1 MLTIITILVYVV
13 VYYVSSRWFKGIN
26 DTYNQTGVDKANGW
40 ALVIFGIANVIA
52 MCLVFST
59 LLYEV
64 SGNMESFFMMVV
76 LLGSIV
82 FSVSITWV
90 WKTYQERK
98 KR

>member
-1 MLTIITILVYVV
+1 MLTIIALLACIA
-13 VYYVSSRWFKGIN
+13 VYYVSSRWFKSIN
-26 DTYNQTGVDKANGW
+26 DALNRNEVDKTNGW

-64 SGNMESFFMMVV
+64 SGNMESFFMMAV